1 MLGSFNSKR
10 PFPGS
15 QFYLHLK
22 WYEMSTTEMCVK
34 TMNHCWGI
42 VGRVVCWPLNS
53 SMVSIRNHV
62 LLCLSL
68 GLFLV
73 LSNRQPARK
82 IWAERAKVQ
91 NVQDVS
97 GCLKQLCSKIL
108 ADCKYSYMQSQKKTH
123 HPLKMVYIFP
133 QSLLSNPIP
142 SCLPS

>member
-1 MLGSFNSKR
+1 
-10 PFPGS
+10 
-15 QFYLHLK
+15 
-22 WYEMSTTEMCVK
+22 
-34 TMNHCWGI
+34 
-42 VGRVVCWPLNS
+42 
-53 SMVSIRNHV
+53 MVSIRNHV

-108 ADCKYSYMQSQKKTH
+108 WLHKGEQISFGDDIQRICDRYEAFLAGDHSQLKKD
-123 HPLKMVYIFP
+123 
-133 QSLLSNPIP
+133 N
-142 SCLPS
+142 